1 MGGTLTGIFG
11 VLGAF
16 GLSASAG
23 LNAYIPLL
31 VVALLAK
38 FTNTITLVSP
48 FDALESWWTIGVL
61 IVLSV
66 VEIVAD
72 KVPAVDH
79 VNDIVQSVIRP
90 VAGAIIFAASA
101 NIITDI
107 SPVLSLICGLLVAGS
122 VHATKALVVRPAV
135 NVSTAGVG
143 APVVSTAEDAS
154 AVAISV
160 LSVVAPILMVILV
173 FLLIWL
179 IAWIVRKR
187 RSKKEAQ
194 LKKENYEQ
202 QF

>member
-1 MGGTLTGIFG
+1 MGGTLTGIFS

-38 FTNTITLVSP
+38 FTNTITLASP

-187 RSKKEAQ
+187 RSKKEAR

-202 QF
+202 QL